1 MTGWRYIAR
10 VAAVGLLVAVAWT
23 GFTTIGQDGD
33 LDCGNAFAPNY
44 AAVTDDGTT
53 VEDEDAF
60 DAEAFA
66 AACRDDVASQRFR
79 VLVLAIAGTGAL
91 VIGVSSREP
100 LPGDSRSPGSADG

>member
-10 VAAVGLLVAVAWT
+10 VAAVGLLVAVVWT

-33 LDCGNAFAPNY
+33 LDCGNAFAPTF
-44 AAVTDDGTT
+44 AAVTDEGTT

-66 AACRDDVASQRFR
+66 ATCRDDIASQRFL

-91 VIGVSSREP
+91 VIGVSSREQP
-100 LPGDSRSPGSADG
+100 